1 MEKPSIFE
9 RINAWARKS
18 IALKLISIGFLILIL
33 LIPAGMLSSLIN
45 ERENTRNEA
54 IREVSGKWGYDQTV
68 AGPVLT
74 VPYRTA
80 YKDEKGVVRTAKEY
94 AHFLPEDLQI
104 TGTIDPHT
112 RYRGIYEVILYHT
125 QLVLKGHFA
134 APDPV
139 QLAIP
144 PADFLWREAFLSVGI
159 PDMRGIKENM
169 RIRWNGASY
178 DFNPG
183 IATQDVLGSGV
194 SVPVRLD
201 SAAATYA
208 FELPIKLN
216 GSSQLYF
223 VPVGKETKVTL
234 QSKWQNP
241 KFEGAFLPDSRRV
254 DAGGFTATW
263 KVLHLNRNY
272 PQQWRREFTARTS
285 GNEYASSGDA
295 GTFDGS
301 AFGVTLLLPVDEY
314 QKTTRSAKYN
324 IMFIFITFLAF
335 FFVEVL
341 NRKRIHPIQYLL
353 VGFAIT
359 LFYILLLS
367 ISEHISFN
375 YAYLANCTVILA
387 LITFYA
393 RGIFRSN
400 YLTGLVAGILA
411 LLYLFFYSL
420 LQLQDY
426 ALLMGSLGL
435 LLILAVVM
443 YLSRNIDWYNLQR
456 GDSPAESPRLD

>member
-1 MEKPSIFE
+1 MEKLSIFE
-9 RINAWARKS
+9 KINAWARKS
-18 IALKLISIGFLILIL
+18 VALKLISIGFLILIL
-33 LIPAGMLSSLIN
+33 LIPAQMLTSLID

-54 IREVSGKWGYDQTV
+54 IREVSGKWGDDQTV
-68 AGPVLT
+68 AGPILT
-74 VPYRTA
+74 VPYRTT
-80 YKDEKGVVRTAKEY
+80 YKDERGVVRTAKEY

-104 TGTIDPHT
+104 TGTVDPHT
-112 RYRGIYEVILYHT
+112 RYRGIYEVILYQT
-125 QLVLKGHFA
+125 QLVLKGRFT
-134 APDPV
+134 APDPA
-139 QLAIP
+139 QLAIQ

-169 RIRWNGASY
+169 RIRWNDASY

-183 IATQDVLGSGV
+183 IATEDVLSSGV
-194 SVPVRLD
+194 SVPIRLD
-201 SAAATYA
+201 STAKTYA
-208 FELPIKLN
+208 YELPVKLN

-241 KFEGAFLPDSRRV
+241 SFEGAFLPDSRQIN
-254 DAGGFTATW
+254 AGGFSATW

-272 PQQWRREFTARTS
+272 PQHWRGASAGRTS
-285 GNEYASSGDA
+285 GGSYNSSHNIS
-295 GTFDGS
+295 GS
-301 AFGVTLLLPVDEY
+301 AFGVKLLLPVDEY
-314 QKTTRSAKYN
+314 QKTMRSAKYN
-324 IMFIFITFLAF
+324 IIFIFITFLAF

-341 NRKRIHPIQYLL
+341 NKKRIHPIQYLL

-367 ISEHISFN
+367 LSEHISFN
-375 YAYLANCTVILA
+375 YAYLASGTVIIA

-393 RGIFRSN
+393 KGIFRSSFI
-400 YLTGLVAGILA
+400 TGLVAGILT

-435 LLILAVVM
+435 LLILAAVM
-443 YLSRNIDWYNLQR
+443 YLSRNIDWYNPQQSEAL
-456 GDSPAESPRLD
+456 AESALPD

>member
-18 IALKLISIGFLILIL
+18 VALKLISIGFLILIL
-33 LIPAGMLSSLIN
+33 LIPAGMLTSLID
-45 ERENTRNEA
+45 EREHTRNEA
-54 IREVSGKWGYDQTV
+54 IREVSGKWGDDQTV
-68 AGPVLT
+68 AGPILT
-74 VPYRTA
+74 VPYRTT

-94 AHFLPEDLQI
+94 AHFLPDDLQI

-112 RYRGIYEVILYHT
+112 RYRGIYEVILYQT
-125 QLVLKGHFA
+125 QLVLKGHFT
-134 APDPV
+134 APDPA
-139 QLAIP
+139 QLAIQP
-144 PADFLWREAFLSVGI
+144 GDFLWREAFLSVGI

-169 RIRWNGASY
+169 RIRWNDASY

-201 SAAATYA
+201 SAAKTYSY
-208 FELPIKLN
+208 ELPIKLN

-234 QSKWQNP
+234 HAKWQNP
-241 KFEGAFLPDSRRV
+241 SFEGAFLPDSRKV
-254 DAGGFTATW
+254 DAAGFAATW

-272 PQQWRREFTARTS
+272 PQQWRGEFSGRTS
-285 GNEYASSGDA
+285 GEAYESSSDSGA
-295 GTFDGS
+295 FGGS
-301 AFGVTLLLPVDEY
+301 AFGVKLLLPVDEY
-314 QKTTRSAKYN
+314 QKTMRSAKYN

-353 VGFAIT
+353 VGFAIS

-367 ISEHISFN
+367 LSEHISFN
-375 YAYLANCTVILA
+375 YAYLVSCPVIVA

-393 RGIFRSN
+393 KGIFRSN
-400 YLTGLVAGILA
+400 FITGLVAGILT

-435 LLILAVVM
+435 LLILAAVM

-456 GDSPAESPRLD
+456 GDALAESTLLD

>member
-1 MEKPSIFE
+1 MEKPSLFE
-9 RINAWARKS
+9 KLNAWARKS
-18 IALKLISIGFLILIL
+18 IALKLVSIGFLILIL
-33 LIPAGMLSSLIN
+33 LIPAGMLTSLIK
-45 ERENTRNEA
+45 ERENTRSEA
-54 IREVSGKWGYDQTV
+54 IREVSSKWGYSQTV
-68 AGPVLT
+68 TGPILT

-94 AHFLPEDLQI
+94 AHFLPEALQV

-112 RYRGIYEVILYHT
+112 RYRGIYEVILYQT
-125 QLVLKGHFA
+125 ELVLKGHFS
-134 APDPV
+134 APDPAG
-139 QLAIP
+139 LAIP
-144 PADFLWREAFLSVGI
+144 PADFLWGEAFLSVGI

-169 RIRWNGASY
+169 RIRWNDASY

-183 IATQDVLGSGV
+183 IATRDVLGSGV
-194 SVPVRLD
+194 SVPIRLD
-201 SAAATYA
+201 SAASTYA
-208 FELPIKLN
+208 FELPVKLN
-216 GSSQLYF
+216 GSSELNF
-223 VPVGKETKVTL
+223 VPVGKTTTVTL

-241 KFEGAFLPDSRRV
+241 KFEGAFLPDSRQV
-254 DAGGFTATW
+254 NAQGFAATW

-272 PQQWRREFTARTS
+272 PQQWRGDLSRR
-285 GNEYASSGDA
+285 SSGEEYNSPGDL
-295 GTFDGS
+295 DGS

-314 QKTTRSAKYN
+314 QKTMRSAKYN
-324 IMFIFITFLAF
+324 VMFIFITFLAF

-341 NRKRIHPIQYLL
+341 NKKRVHPIQYLL

-367 ISEHISFN
+367 LSEHISFN
-375 YAYLANCTVILA
+375 NAYGLSGTVIIA

-393 RGIFRSN
+393 HGIFRSN
-400 YLTGLVAGILA
+400 FITGLVAGILT

-443 YLSRNIDWYNLQR
+443 YFSRNIDWYNLQR
-456 GDSPAESPRLD
+456 GEALTESTLPN